1 MTTTQASRQSCPYTP
16 TDLGRLITGDPELV
30 RCPWPLYDVLRG
42 QDPVAYAERLGA
54 YVVTRYA
61 DAVEVLRDH
70 ETFSSTMASGP
81 SSVTGL
87 AQRLVDD
94 PATPEAL
101 RAQAARRLRM
111 AQTPVLL
118 LTDPPQHKRQRALVA
133 GAFSP
138 KRINALEPEIRRFAN
153 ELIDSFAARGEVELV
168 SEFSLPLPMTVIA
181 TMLGVPP
188 ADMADFKRW
197 ADAFTAGVGA
207 DRTPEQIARMFADID
222 AFYDYFTAAI
232 EDRRAAPRDDLLTDL
247 LQARMDGVEPLSVD
261 EILLMTSQF
270 IVGGH
275 ETTTLMITSAMYR
288 FATDPALADRVRAD
302 ASLIPGLID
311 DMLRLDAP
319 VQGMF
324 RLTTRPVKIGDV
336 ALPAG
341 ALVWVVFGSANRDP
355 EAFPHP
361 DDLCALEMS
370 SPMHKAP
377 PHLTFGRFEH
387 FCLGSSV
394 ARLELRVATELLL
407 ERMPDLALG
416 CEPAELQ
423 RHGSFVLH
431 GYPALPLRFR
441 AP

>member
-1 MTTTQASRQSCPYTP
+1 MTAP
-16 TDLGRLITGDPELV
+16 TRSYAPADLGHLVTGEPELV
-30 RCPWPLYDVLRG
+30 RCPFPLYDVLR
-42 QDPVAYAERLGA
+42 DEEPVAFGERLGA

-61 DAVEVLRDH
+61 DAVAVLRDH

-94 PATPEAL
+94 PTTPEVL

-118 LTDPPQHKRQRALVA
+118 LTDPPQHKRQRALVSA
-133 GAFSP
+133 AFSP
-138 KRINALEPEIRRFAN
+138 KRVNALEPEIRRFAKG
-153 ELIDSFAARGEVELV
+153 LIDRFVERGEVELV

-188 ADMADFKRW
+188 EHMNDFKRW

-207 DRTPEQIARMFADID
+207 ARSADEIATMFADID
-222 AFYDYFTAAI
+222 AFYDYFTRAI
-232 EDRRAAPRDDLLTDL
+232 ESRLETPRDDLLTDL
-247 LQARMDGVEPLSVD
+247 ITARMDGQEPLSAD
-261 EILLMTSQF
+261 EILLMLSQF
-270 IVGGH
+270 LVGGH

-288 FATDPALADRVRAD
+288 FATSPDLAGAVRAD
-302 ASLIPGLID
+302 PSSIPRFID
-311 DMLRLDAP
+311 EMLRLDAP

-324 RLTTRPVKIGDV
+324 RLTTRPARIGDV
-336 ALPAG
+336 ELPEG
-341 ALVWVVFGSANRDP
+341 ALVWVVFGAANRDP
-355 EAFPHP
+355 KAFACPNEI
-361 DDLCALEMS
+361 ATES
-370 SPMHKAP
+370 SSP

-394 ARLELRVATELLL
+394 ARLELRIATELLL
-407 ERMPDLALG
+407 ARLPDLHLG
-416 CEPAELQ
+416 CDPADLR

-431 GYPALPLRFR
+431 GYSALPLRFT
-441 AP
+441 ASPAEGNIT

>member
-1 MTTTQASRQSCPYTP
+1 MTTTECPYSP
-16 TDLGRLITGDPELV
+16 GDLGKLLTLDPELV
-30 RCPWPLYDVLRG
+30 RCPWPLYDVLRE
-42 QDPVAYAERLGA
+42 QEPVAYAERLGA

-94 PATPEAL
+94 PATPETL

-111 AQTPVLL
+111 AKTPVLL
-118 LTDPPQHKRQRALVA
+118 LTDPPQHKRQRALVSA
-133 GAFSP
+133 AFSP
-138 KRINALEPEIRRFAN
+138 RRINALEPEVRRFAN
-153 ELIDSFAARGEVELV
+153 ELIDRFADRGSVELV

-188 ADMADFKRW
+188 EHMADFKRW

-207 DRTPEQIARMFADID
+207 DRSADEIARMFADID
-222 AFYDYFTAAI
+222 AFYDYFTAEI
-232 EDRRAAPRDDLLTDL
+232 EDRQAAPRDDLITDL
-247 LQARMDGVEPLSVD
+247 VSARMDGEEPLSID
-261 EILLMTSQF
+261 EMLLMMSQF

-275 ETTTLMITSAMYR
+275 ETTTLMITSAAYR
-288 FATDPALADRVRAD
+288 FATDPALADRVRAEP
-302 ASLIPGLID
+302 SLIPGLID
-311 DMLRLDAP
+311 EMLRLDAP

-324 RLTTRPVKIGDV
+324 RLTTRPAKVGDV
-336 ALPAG
+336 ELPEG

-355 EAFPHP
+355 EAFVGP
-361 DDLCALEMS
+361 DELGDTTGRL
-370 SPMHKAP
+370 

-394 ARLELRVATELLL
+394 ARLELRLATELLL
-407 ERMPDLALG
+407 ERLPGLTLG
-416 CEPAELQ
+416 CDPAELR

-431 GYPALPLRFR
+431 GYPALPLRFT
-441 AP
+441 PKES

>member
-1 MTTTQASRQSCPYTP
+1 MTAATECPYTP
-16 TDLGRLITGDPELV
+16 ADLGRLVSGDPDLV
-30 RCPWPLYDVLRG
+30 RCPWPLYDVLR
-42 QDPVAYAERLGA
+42 QAEPIAFAERLGC

-70 ETFSSTMASGP
+70 DTFSSTMASGP
-81 SSVTGL
+81 SSVTAL

-94 PATPEAL
+94 PATPDDL
-101 RAQAARRLRM
+101 RAQAARRLHM
-111 AQTPVLL
+111 AKPPVLL

-138 KRINALEPEIRRFAN
+138 KRINALEPQIRRFAN
-153 ELIDSFAARGEVELV
+153 ELIDRVADRGEVELV

-188 ADMADFKRW
+188 EHMADFKRW

-207 DRTPEQIARMFADID
+207 DRTAEQIAEMFADID
-222 AFYDYFTAAI
+222 AFYDYFTLAI

-247 LQARMDGVEPLSVD
+247 IEARMDGEEPLSVD
-261 EILLMTSQF
+261 EILLMISQF

-288 FATDPALADRVRAD
+288 FATDPALADQVRAD
-302 ASLIPGLID
+302 TSLIPGLID

-324 RLTTRPVKIGDV
+324 RLTTRPAKVGDV
-336 ALPAG
+336 ELPEG

-355 EAFPHP
+355 EAFADP
-361 DDLCALEMS
+361 DELRTLKMS
-370 SPMHKAP
+370 SSVHKSP

-394 ARLELRVATELLL
+394 ARLELRLATELLL
-407 ERMPDLALG
+407 ERMPDLTLG
-416 CEPAELQ
+416 CDPAELR

-431 GYPALPLRFR
+431 GYPALPLRFTPEE
-441 AP
+441 A

>member
-1 MTTTQASRQSCPYTP
+1 MTAPTCPYTP
-16 TDLGRLITGDPELV
+16 ADLGRLVSGDPDLV
-30 RCPWPLYDVLRG
+30 RCPWPLYDVLRREE
-42 QDPVAYAERLGA
+42 PVAFAERLGCF
-54 YVVTRYA
+54 VVTRYA

-70 ETFSSTMASGP
+70 DTFSSTMASGP
-81 SSVTGL
+81 SSVTAL

-94 PATPEAL
+94 PATPDAL

-111 AQTPVLL
+111 AKTPVLL
-118 LTDPPQHKRQRALVA
+118 LTDPPQHKRQRALVSA
-133 GAFSP
+133 AFSA
-138 KRINALEPEIRRFAN
+138 KRINALEPEIRRFAT
-153 ELIDSFAARGEVELV
+153 ELIDRFAGRGEVELV
-168 SEFSLPLPMTVIA
+168 SEFALPLPMTVIA

-188 ADMADFKRW
+188 QDMADFKRW

-207 DRTPEQIARMFADID
+207 DRSAEQIAQMFADID
-222 AFYDYFTAAI
+222 AFYSYFTHAI
-232 EDRRAAPRDDLLTDL
+232 EVRQEEPRDDLLTDL
-247 LQARMDGVEPLSVD
+247 IQARMDGEESLSVD
-261 EILLMTSQF
+261 EILLMLSQF

-275 ETTTLMITSAMYR
+275 ETTTLMITSAAYR
-288 FATDPALADRVRAD
+288 FATDPALADRARAEP
-302 ASLIPGLID
+302 ALIPGLID
-311 DMLRLDAP
+311 EMLRLDAP

-324 RLTTRPVKIGDV
+324 RLTTRPARVGDV
-336 ALPAG
+336 DLPAG

-355 EAFPHP
+355 EAFADP
-361 DDLCALEMS
+361 DELDS
-370 SPMHKAP
+370 GRP

-407 ERMPDLALG
+407 ARLPDLELA
-416 CEPAELQ
+416 CDPAELR

>member
-1 MTTTQASRQSCPYTP
+1 MTTTECPYNP
-16 TDLGRLITGDPELV
+16 ADLGKLLAGDPDLV
-30 RCPWPLYDVLRG
+30 RCPWPLYDVLRD

-70 ETFSSTMASGP
+70 DTFSSTMASGP

-94 PATPEAL
+94 PATPEVL

-111 AQTPVLL
+111 AKTPVLL

-133 GAFSP
+133 PAFSP
-138 KRINALEPEIRRFAN
+138 RRINALEPEIRRFAN
-153 ELIDSFAARGEVELV
+153 DLIDGFAARGEVELV

-188 ADMADFKRW
+188 EHMSDFKRW

-207 DRTPEQIARMFADID
+207 DRAPAEIAQMFADID
-222 AFYDYFTAAI
+222 AFYDYFTAEI
-232 EDRRAAPRDDLLTDL
+232 ESRRAEPRDDLLTDL
-247 LQARMDGVEPLSVD
+247 IQARMDAEEPLSVD
-261 EILLMTSQF
+261 EILLMLSQF
-270 IVGGH
+270 LVGGH
-275 ETTTLMITSAMYR
+275 ETTTLMITSAAYR
-288 FATDPALADRVRAD
+288 FATDPALADRVRAEP
-302 ASLIPGLID
+302 ALIPGLID
-311 DMLRLDAP
+311 EMLRLDAP

-324 RLTTRPVKIGDV
+324 RLTTRPARIGDV
-336 ALPAG
+336 DLPAG
-341 ALVWVVFGSANRDP
+341 ALVWIVFGSANRDP
-355 EAFPHP
+355 EAFVDP
-361 DDLCALEMS
+361 DYIAAGS
-370 SPMHKAP
+370 SRP

-394 ARLELRVATELLL
+394 ARLELRLATELLL
-407 ERMPDLALG
+407 QRLPDLALACG
-416 CEPAELQ
+416 AAELR

-431 GYPALPLRFR
+431 GYPALPLRFT
-441 AP
+441 AGPTI